1 MGCQEGYL
9 TFKGITSYTDS
20 QLMTELENN
29 VKMWL
34 DWSLLNIGA
43 WTNATGYSGT
53 YYGHPSKLNWVKD
66 SSYSNGQVWQSNRK
80 DWVWESGVNYK
91 GTNNPININ
100 IVKVNN
106 MPLIPTSYSI
116 NYPLGRV
123 VLNTGVPTGSVV
135 TADYSYKNVQVYTA
149 DDAPWW
155 KELQYRSF
163 DSADKQ
169 FTQDPQTGD
178 WSIGAYHRIQLPAII
193 IETVPR
199 GTSKGY
205 ELGNG
210 ALEVE
215 QDMLFHVLAD
225 NRKTRNDLVSIL
237 SLQNDKYIWLFNS
250 NQVTSGQYYPL
261 NAKGSRKN
269 HINYP
274 DLVSETGF
282 RYRKCRFTKTVMADV
297 QSLNPTLYEGV
308 VRSTLE
314 VVFGNI

>member
-1 MGCQEGYL
+1 MSCQEGYL
-9 TFKGITSYTDS
+9 TFKGITSYSDS

-34 DWSLLNIGA
+34 DWSLLSIGA
-43 WTNATGYSGT
+43 WTNASGYSGV

-66 SSYSNGQVWQSNRK
+66 TSYTDGQVWQSNRK
-80 DWVWESGVNYK
+80 DWVWETGVSY
-91 GTNNPININ
+91 NNNHPVNVTGIKINN
-100 IVKVNN
+100 V
-106 MPLIPTSYSI
+106 PTTGYYV

-123 VLNTGVPTGSVV
+123 VLNTGVPTTSTV
-135 TADYSYKNVQVYTA
+135 TVDYSYKNVQVYKA

-163 DSADKQ
+163 DSADSH

-178 WSIGAYHRIQLPAII
+178 WSIGAYQRIQLPAII
-193 IETVPR
+193 METVSK
-199 GTSKGY
+199 GTSHGY

-210 ALEVE
+210 SLEVE
-215 QDMLFHVLAD
+215 QDILFHVLAD

-237 SLQNDKYIWLFNS
+237 FLQNDKYIWLFDS
-250 NQVTSGQYYPL
+250 NKIVSGHYPL
-261 NAKGSRKN
+261 NSRGSKTN
-269 HINYP
+269 HLNYP

-282 RYRKCRFTKTVMADV
+282 RSKKCRFTRTTMSEV
-297 QSLNPTLYEGV
+297 QSLNTNLFEGV
-308 VRSTLE
+308 VRSTIE